1 MKVSHRTGNKSPS
14 SAGPS
19 IWWLLGM
26 ALAAVVMVWGSY
38 ELVQE
43 ASLQPVVLLLLLAV
57 VGLPLMVMRRQWWR
71 PQRRG
76 IHPVVIYVLLVAG
89 LSFIVLGGVT
99 DALLTQQMPRLFL
112 YPNLLALVAV
122 ALLIWRRQG
131 VDH

>member
-26 ALAAVVMVWGSY
+26 ALAAVVMVWGGY

-76 IHPVVIYVLLVAG
+76 IHPVGIYALLVAG

-112 YPNLLALVAV
+112 YPNLLALVGV
-122 ALLIWRRQG
+122 ALLIWRYRG
-131 VDH
+131 ADH

>member
-43 ASLQPVVLLLLLAV
+43 ASLQPVVLLAVGGGWPALDGDASAV
-57 VGLPLMVMRRQWWR
+57 VASAATG
-71 PQRRG
+71 
-76 IHPVVIYVLLVAG
+76 HPSGRDLCPAG
-89 LSFIVLGGVT
+89 GRLG
-99 DALLTQQMPRLFL
+99 L
-112 YPNLLALVAV
+112 YPAAC
-122 ALLIWRRQG
+122 WMPC
-131 VDH
+131 

>member
-76 IHPVVIYVLLVAG
+76 IHPVGIY
-89 LSFIVLGGVT
+89 
-99 DALLTQQMPRLFL
+99 ALLSQQIPRLFF
-112 YPNLLALVAV
+112 YPTLLALGGI
-122 ALLIWRRQG
+122 LFLMGRPSGDKR
-131 VDH
+131 

>member
-76 IHPVVIYVLLVAG
+76 IHPVGIYVLLVAG

-112 YPNLLALVAV
+112 YPNLLALVGV
-122 ALLIWRRQG
+122 ALLIWRHRG
-131 VDH
+131 ADH

>member
-57 VGLPLMVMRRQWWR
+57 VGVPLMVMRRQWWR

-112 YPNLLALVAV
+112 YPNLLALVGV
-122 ALLIWRRQG
+122 ALLIWRYRG
-131 VDH
+131 ADH

>member
-112 YPNLLALVAV
+112 YPNLLALVGV

>member
-112 YPNLLALVAV
+112 YPNLLALVGV
-122 ALLIWRRQG
+122 ALLIWRYRG
-131 VDH
+131 ADH

>member
-57 VGLPLMVMRRQWWR
+57 VGVPLMVMRRQWWR
-71 PQRRG
+71 PQRRS
-76 IHPVVIYVLLVAG
+76 IHPVGIYVLLVAG

-112 YPNLLALVAV
+112 YPNLLALVGV
-122 ALLIWRRQG
+122 ALLIWRYRG
-131 VDH
+131 ADH

>member
-76 IHPVVIYVLLVAG
+76 IHPVGIFGLLAST
-89 LSFIVLGGVT
+89 LLGGLL
-99 DALLTQQMPRLFL
+99 DALLSQQIPRLFF
-112 YPNLLALVAV
+112 YPTLLALGGI
-122 ALLIWRRQG
+122 LFLMGRPSGDKR
-131 VDH
+131 

>member
-43 ASLQPVVLLLLLAV
+43 ASLQPVVLLPLLAV
-57 VGLPLMVMRRQWWR
+57 VGVPLMVMRRQWWR

-112 YPNLLALVAV
+112 YPNLLALVGV
-122 ALLIWRRQG
+122 ALLIWRYRG
-131 VDH
+131 ADH

>member
-43 ASLQPVVLLLLLAV
+43 ASLQPVVLLLLLAL

-76 IHPVVIYVLLVAG
+76 IHPAVVYALLGAG
-89 LSFIVLGGVT
+89 LAYTLLGGLL
-99 DALLTQQMPRLFL
+99 DALLSQQIPRLFF
-112 YPNLLALVAV
+112 YPTLLALGGI
-122 ALLIWRRQG
+122 LFLMGRPSGDKR
-131 VDH
+131 

>member
-57 VGLPLMVMRRQWWR
+57 VGVPLMVMRRQWWR

-76 IHPVVIYVLLVAG
+76 IHPVGIYVLLVAG

-112 YPNLLALVAV
+112 YPNLLALVGV
-122 ALLIWRRQG
+122 ALLIWRYRG
-131 VDH
+131 ADH

>member
-1 MKVSHRTGNKSPS
+1 MKVSHRTGNKSLS

-19 IWWLLGM
+19 IWWLLGL

-57 VGLPLMVMRRQWWR
+57 VGVPLMVMRRQWWR

-112 YPNLLALVAV
+112 YPNLLALVGV
-122 ALLIWRRQG
+122 ALLIWRYRG
-131 VDH
+131 ADH

>member
-76 IHPVVIYVLLVAG
+76 IHPAVVYALLGAG
-89 LSFIVLGGVT
+89 LAYTLLGGLL
-99 DALLTQQMPRLFL
+99 DALLTQQMPRLFF
-112 YPNLLALVAV
+112 YPNLLALGG
-122 ALLIWRRQG
+122 LLFWLGRPMGGKR
-131 VDH
+131 

>member
-57 VGLPLMVMRRQWWR
+57 VGVPLMVMRRQWWR

-76 IHPVVIYVLLVAG
+76 IHPVGIYALLVAG

-112 YPNLLALVAV
+112 YPNLLALVGV
-122 ALLIWRRQG
+122 ALLIWSYRG
-131 VDH
+131 ADH

>member
-1 MKVSHRTGNKSPS
+1 MKVSHRTGNKSLS

-19 IWWLLGM
+19 IWWLLGL

-57 VGLPLMVMRRQWWR
+57 VGVPLMVMRRQWWR

-76 IHPVVIYVLLVAG
+76 IHPVGIYVLLVAG

-112 YPNLLALVAV
+112 YPNLLALVGV
-122 ALLIWRRQG
+122 ALLIWRYRG
-131 VDH
+131 ADH

>member
-57 VGLPLMVMRRQWWR
+57 VGVPLMVMRRQWWR

-76 IHPVVIYVLLVAG
+76 IHPVGIYALLGAG
-89 LSFIVLGGVT
+89 LAYTLLGGLL
-99 DALLTQQMPRLFL
+99 DALLSQQIRIEKQARH
-112 YPNLLALVAV
+112 LL
-122 ALLIWRRQG
+122 G
-131 VDH
+131 

>member
-76 IHPVVIYVLLVAG
+76 IHPVGIYALLGAG

-112 YPNLLALVAV
+112 YPNLLALVGV
-122 ALLIWRRQG
+122 ALLIWRYRG
-131 VDH
+131 ADH